1 MTMVKS
7 HACVVGSGPAGLTC
21 AYILLK
27 RGLKVTLLDFGN
39 IPKGA
44 AHGNIDRYQTNVN
57 RDDLISVK
65 DLKLNRR
72 RRETDIIPTRAD
84 FIFNYFYA
92 DTNQYIIGQKINAIA
107 NISLAMGGLSNL
119 WGGAILPA
127 TAPDIAD
134 WPVSLDELR
143 PYYKEILEFMPLSA
157 ADDGLS
163 RRFQFQSGR
172 PHNFPLGPQ
181 AADFLRDLESG
192 RTDLESSG
200 IYFGRAKLA
209 IDPGLP
215 VSHPNYTYGAIF
227 NSAVAM
233 KDLMKNENFKY
244 IPEIFVKEIKES
256 AGEVQIVHV
265 KKSDPG
271 ERLFKAD
278 RVFIACGPIATTQI
292 ILKSLRIHEKEFE
305 LKSNQNVIFPF
316 LRYKR
321 HAGISRRP
329 PENIIQLFI
338 DMNNAETHH
347 KFAHI
352 QVYQYGDYVLEPV
365 RRILGRLTP
374 LFAAVTQPV
383 LERIMIMQSI
393 LHSDSSDRVAVK
405 LSFKKNENTWKVDLQ
420 GRNNPKT
427 PEACRKVL
435 DVLNKHR
442 SQLRGYVP
450 KSILFIDPPGAS
462 NHMGG
467 AFPMRA
473 DPGEYETDIMGRLP
487 GLKRTHIVDSTILPS
502 LPATPFTYTI
512 MANAARISTLAAE
525 QMSRN

>member
-1 MTMVKS
+1 MT
-7 HACVVGSGPAGLTC
+7 HACVVGSGPTGLTC

-27 RGLKVTLLDFGN
+27 RGIRVTMLDFGN

-44 AHGNIDRYQTNVN
+44 AHENIDRYQTNVN

-72 RRETDIIPTRAD
+72 SRETDIIPTRAD

-92 DTNQYIIGQKINAIA
+92 DTHQFIIGQKTNAIA

-134 WPVSLDELR
+134 WPISLDDLK
-143 PYYKEILEFMPLSA
+143 PFYQEILEFMPLSA
-157 ADDGLS
+157 VDDGLA
-163 RRFQFQSGR
+163 RKFEFHAGR

-181 AADFLRDLESG
+181 AAELLGDLESSQP
-192 RTDLESSG
+192 DLESSG

-233 KDLMKNENFKY
+233 KNLMKNENFKY

-256 AGEVQIVHV
+256 GEEVQIVYARKV
-265 KKSDPG
+265 DSA
-271 ERLFKAD
+271 EQVFKAD
-278 RVFIACGPIATTQI
+278 RVFIACGPIATMQI

-316 LRYKR
+316 FRYNR
-321 HAGISRRP
+321 HTGISRRP

-338 DMNNAETHH
+338 DMNNWETDH

-374 LFAAVTQPV
+374 LFAAVTRPF
-383 LERIMIMQSI
+383 LERIMILQSI
-393 LHSDSSDRVAVK
+393 LHSDSSDRVAIK
-405 LSFKKNENTWKVDLQ
+405 LSFKKNENAWKVDLQ
-420 GRNNPKT
+420 GRNNPRT

-435 DVLNKHR
+435 DVLNRHR
-442 SQLRGYVP
+442 SQLRGCVL

-473 DPGEYETDIMGRLP
+473 KPNEYETDLLGRLP
-487 GLKRTHIVDSTILPS
+487 KLQRTHIVDSTILPS

-525 QMSRN
+525 QLSRN